1 MNPVNINK
9 SLLLNESLISM
20 HMNKEQ
26 YHFSYTCVLL
36 AEEIKCS
43 HKLLEMK
50 EEVKHDIYDVNTIS
64 LISSC

>member
-1 MNPVNINK
+1 MSPVNINK
-9 SLLLNESLISM
+9 SLLLNGSLISM

-43 HKLLEMK
+43 HKSLD
-50 EEVKHDIYDVNTIS
+50 VKDEIKHYIYDVNTIS
-64 LISSC
+64 LISGC